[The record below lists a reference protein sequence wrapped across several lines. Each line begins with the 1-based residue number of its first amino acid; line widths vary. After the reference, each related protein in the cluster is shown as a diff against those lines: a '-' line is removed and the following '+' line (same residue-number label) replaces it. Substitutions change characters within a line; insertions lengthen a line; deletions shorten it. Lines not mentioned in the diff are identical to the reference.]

1 MPLHE
6 DGTGSS
12 WACIS
17 HSRSRVIHAS
27 FPVPSTQPGIPGIP
41 GWLRHPTYTAT
52 PAAIDYGPHWVKE
65 NPKRLIFGFNITLAG
80 GLGHLCP
87 LARTVQLWRGETEK
101 SRSDNNVVEIKA
113 TVTQRQVVANI
124 LPASDK
130 EILLMVSS
138 STISQLPRLLS
149 STFREWEI
157 ETPQEWE
164 IELVL
169 RQVLNSSL
177 KAKLSELGD
186 IVCDL
191 GEEDIGNFLK
201 TICDSP
207 DATFFKA
214 VTTAIRRQNTR
225 KPTQHEFFQSFTLK
239 DQALSDEQVSSLATI
254 TKNWEL
260 DDNKLEEL
268 KKSAVHWISE
278 PRTFFDSETTECPG
292 WHGLLEFCFYNSQQ
306 IEDVSPVRRVV
317 NSIKVFESIEAE
329 VRAQCLEYKK
339 NHQESLEP
347 QEPTKILSRVLNSAT
362 EKICRQLPK
371 EKIKEQRSK
380 LYSQYSRG
388 KKWAQIEPC
397 CMVLSLQSTA
407 VRRFERRK
415 WASIEISA
423 LNAYIEHLRAFSMR
437 DSLSMAYMRIHEE
450 YVRRSSPQNR
460 STNSSQAIDGRNGK
474 QKRAVSSLGLP
485 PGKKRRTRASRA
497 HVGPS
502 SNPPSNIEKNT
513 NDHQGPSNRFW
524 IRPVFEPSTSTIT
537 GFNDTA
543 QQTSANHLGNSNHI
557 ENRRSTSPTYS
568 CPSGSGARECHN
580 ASFSEQVPINN
591 NNPSGNHHSAYGPA
605 YYPMQSEPTLAG
617 TFIQQC
623 PHGYGESVNPSV
635 EGDVY
640 PNPGYGQSVN
650 PSIEGNVYSNSGYG
664 ESVNPSVEGDVYPN
678 PGYGLSTN
686 PSVEGNVYSN
696 PGYGQSANPSVEGNV
711 YSNPGYGES
720 VNPSVEGNVY
730 SNPGYGESVNP
741 SVEGD
746 VYPNP
751 GYGLSTNPSV
761 EGNVYSNPGYGESV
775 NPSVEGDV
783 YPIIF

>member
-1 MPLHE
+1 M
-6 DGTGSS
+6 G
-12 WACIS
+12 
-17 HSRSRVIHAS
+17 
-27 FPVPSTQPGIPGIP
+27 
-41 GWLRHPTYTAT
+41 
-52 PAAIDYGPHWVKE
+52 
-65 NPKRLIFGFNITLAG
+65 N
-80 GLGHLCP
+80 
-87 LARTVQLWRGETEK
+87 RT
-101 SRSDNNVVEIKA
+101 
-113 TVTQRQVVANI
+113 
-124 LPASDK
+124 
-130 EILLMVSS
+130 S
-138 STISQLPRLLS
+138 ST
-149 STFREWEI
+149 
-157 ETPQEWE
+157 
-164 IELVL
+164 VL
-169 RQVLNSSL
+169 DSPL
-177 KAKLSELGD
+177 KTKLSELGD

-191 GEEDIGNFLK
+191 GEEDIGKFLK

-207 DATFFKA
+207 DDTTSFFKA

-225 KPTQHEFFQSFTLK
+225 KPTRHEFFQSFTLK
-239 DQALSDEQVSSLATI
+239 KQALSDEQVSSLATI

-268 KKSAVHWISE
+268 EKSAVHWISE
-278 PRTFFDSETTECPG
+278 PGTFFDSETTECPG
-292 WHGLLEFCFYNSQQ
+292 WHGLLEFCFYDSQQ

-317 NSIKVFESIEAE
+317 NSIKVFESIEEE
-329 VRAQCLEYKK
+329 VRAQCSEYKK

-371 EKIKEQRSK
+371 EKIKEQRSR
-380 LYSQYSRG
+380 LYKQYSRG
-388 KKWAQIEPC
+388 KKWAQIEPG
-397 CMVLSLQSTA
+397 CMVLSLQSTS

-460 STNSSQAIDGRNGK
+460 STNSSQAIDGRSGK

-485 PGKKRRTRASRA
+485 PGKKRRTQASRA

-502 SNPPSNIEKNT
+502 SNSPSNIEKNT
-513 NDHQGPSNRFW
+513 DDHRGPSNRFW

-537 GFNDTA
+537 GFNDHPA
-543 QQTSANHLGNSNHI
+543 QQTSANHLGTSNQI

-580 ASFSEQVPINN
+580 ASFSKQVCNGRQLSPIGELSFEKREAARMLQQKQLQPQQPINN
-591 NNPSGNHHSAYGPA
+591 NNRSGNHHSAYDPA

-617 TFIQQC
+617 ALIQQF
-623 PHGYGESVNPSV
+623 PQGYGESVNPSIEGGVYPNPGYGESVNPSV

-640 PNPGYGQSVN
+640 PNPGYGEYVN
-650 PSIEGNVYSNSGYG
+650 PSVEGDVYPNPGYG

-678 PGYGLSTN
+678 PGYG
-686 PSVEGNVYSN
+686 
-696 PGYGQSANPSVEGNV
+696 
-711 YSNPGYGES
+711 ES
-720 VNPSVEGNVY
+720 VNPSVERDVY

-751 GYGLSTNPSV
+751 GYGESVNPSV
-761 EGNVYSNPGYGESV
+761 EGDVYSNPGYGESV

-783 YPIIF
+783 YPNPGYRQSVNPSVEGDVYPNPGYGEYVNPSVEGDVYPIIFF